1 MINIVYNPFIIT
13 TNLTGNT
20 TDYSASNSAITSGIY
35 ISSGF
40 TLNITEFDKQ
50 TINRTD
56 IIGNIINYISDGTN
70 KYIVDILI
78 VDSGYTYS
86 NVTKTGNYCVELSL
100 SGVTLDYLIMNVSN
114 ISSSIITVTSGSS
127 VSSSDSS
134 GITYLSG
141 TDIILPVIYY
151 NTGNSS
157 VKSYQMI

>member
-141 TDIILPVIYY
+141 TDIILPVI
-151 NTGNSS
+151 
-157 VKSYQMI
+157 